1 MMLEIVDEFD
11 TRAELDE
18 WSIVRVVFDPPRR
31 THHIGCDWG
40 SSPDTAFKGWTSLHW
55 GQPLTAKQA
64 HRRVR
69 WRDTHLSCLKNK
81 MACANAIETHAR
93 SRGLW

>member
-1 MMLEIVDEFD
+1 MLEIVGEFD

-18 WSIVRVVFDPPRR
+18 WSIVRVVFDPARR
-31 THHIGCDWG
+31 IYRIGYDTG
-40 SSPDTAFKGWTSLHW
+40 STGDTAFEGWTSLRW
-55 GQPLTAKQA
+55 GQPLTAKQV

-69 WRDTHLSCLKNK
+69 WRDTHLCCFKNK
-81 MACANAIETHAR
+81 MACATAIETHAR